1 MNYNWNEVLS
11 APIFST
17 PLHCSRHNFTF
28 MNLDELKSELDQIKE
43 EKYNLLKLVNHD
55 IRSPFNRVF
64 ALLQLFEMEDKEL
77 SDMQKEYLNS
87 MYLSVLSG
95 LEMITN
101 LRDMREIDA
110 GYVQIEKKDF
120 SLLNCMTKAIRSFSK
135 QLEIKKQILT
145 SDIKVETASCH
156 SDEYYVQRVIE
167 NILSNAI
174 KFSKEGKEIKLRL
187 TKDDNTYSIEIEDSG
202 DGIKEEEEYLLFG
215 KFQKL
220 SSIATGGEGCLG
232 IGLHNTEYFLKK
244 LNGNI
249 KMIRNDNPGS
259 TFIIEMPIK

>member
-1 MNYNWNEVLS
+1 
-11 APIFST
+11 
-17 PLHCSRHNFTF
+17 
-28 MNLDELKSELDQIKE
+28 MNLDELKNELAQIKS

-64 ALLQLFEMEDKEL
+64 ALLQLFEMEGKEL
-77 SDMQKEYLNS
+77 SDMQKEYLSS

-110 GYVQIEKKDF
+110 GHVSIERNEF

-135 QLEIKKQILT
+135 QLEIKRQVLN
-145 SDIKVETASCH
+145 SDILVDNAVCV

-167 NILSNAI
+167 NVLSNAI
-174 KFSKEGKEIKLRL
+174 KFSKEGRMITLRL
-187 TKDDNTYSIEIEDSG
+187 SKSDTLFIIEIEDTG
-202 DGIKEEEEYLLFG
+202 DGIKEEEEHLLFG

-232 IGLHNTEYFLKK
+232 IGLHNTKYFLSE
-244 LNGNI
+244 LGGNI
-249 KMIRNDNPGS
+249 TLKRNDNPGS
-259 TFIIEMPIK
+259 TFIIELPLK